1 MRGYQQGNY
10 SLAQDLREIRLRAME
25 LSRLVDQLSVEIER
39 WKKIA
44 ADLHAANYEQDGQ
57 LMDRAIARYEEAI

>member
-1 MRGYQQGNY
+1 MRYQQGNY
-10 SLAQDLREIRLRAME
+10 GLAEDLRDSRKRGME
-25 LSRLVDQLSVEIER
+25 LRREIDQLKLELER

-57 LMDRAIARYEEAI
+57 QMDRAIARYEEAI

>member
-1 MRGYQQGNY
+1 MRYQQGNY
-10 SLAQDLREIRLRAME
+10 SLAQDLRDSRKRGME
-25 LSRLVDQLSVEIER
+25 LSREIDQLKLEIER

-57 LMDRAIARYEEAI
+57 QMDRAIARYEEAI